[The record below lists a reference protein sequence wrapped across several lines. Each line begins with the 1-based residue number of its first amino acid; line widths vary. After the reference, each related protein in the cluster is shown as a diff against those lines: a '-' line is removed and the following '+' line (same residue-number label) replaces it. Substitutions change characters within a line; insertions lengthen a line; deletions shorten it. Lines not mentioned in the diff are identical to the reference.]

1 MIAGTFAAM
10 MTPWTASGELN
21 LPAVRELTEFIID
34 KGACGLF
41 PVSNVG
47 GMIHMRP
54 EEKRLM
60 VQTVVDQARGRV
72 PVFPGVS
79 ASSTRDAIA
88 LGQMCAELKA
98 DGCVLS
104 APYYFPYPQSVV
116 LDGLKAAVSGIPLP
130 VAIYNIPKYAG
141 EITPDSFETLMQLPN
156 VCAVKDSSGSIA
168 NLLQLSAMRDR
179 LRPDF
184 SLLVGW
190 EEMLLSAL
198 TLGAQG
204 CMTASAGIF
213 PEIMRDLYESVR
225 RGDMA
230 HALACQRLIGKA
242 TPVFQ
247 QVFFPLG
254 YQWAMEARGIP
265 MGLYAVT
272 CDEAALA
279 PQREAITQAVRS
291 TLDDY
296 AALCREGDA

>member
-1 MIAGTFAAM
+1 M
-10 MTPWTASGELN
+10 MTPWTREGELN
-21 LPAVRELTEFIID
+21 IPAVQELTEFIIE

-54 EEKRLM
+54 EEKRQM
-60 VQTVVDQARGRV
+60 VQAVVQQARGRV

-104 APYYFPYPQSVV
+104 VPYYFPYPQDVV
-116 LDGLKAAVSGIPLP
+116 LEGLKAAVKGVPLP

-141 EITPDSFETLMQLPN
+141 EITPSSFETLMQLPN

-168 NLLQLSAMRDR
+168 NLLQLHAMRNR

-198 TLGAQG
+198 GLGAQG

-213 PEIMRDLYESVR
+213 PEIMRDIYESFR
-225 RGDMA
+225 QDKKER
-230 HALACQRLIGKA
+230 ALACQQLIAAA
-242 TPVFQ
+242 TPAFQ

-265 MGLYAVT
+265 MGPYPVS
-272 CDEAALA
+272 CDEKVLL
-279 PQREAITQAVRS
+279 PKREAIDAIVKK
-291 TLDDY
+291 TLSDY
-296 AALCREGDA
+296 AAL

>member
-1 MIAGTFAAM
+1 MISGTFAAM
-10 MTPWTASGELN
+10 MTPWTGEGELN
-21 LPAVRELTEFIID
+21 IPAVRELTEFIIE

-54 EEKRLM
+54 EEKRRM
-60 VQTVVDQARGRV
+60 VQAVVQQARGRV
-72 PVFPGVS
+72 PVFPGIS

-104 APYYFPYPQSVV
+104 APYYFPYPQDVV
-116 LDGLKAAVSGIPLP
+116 LEGLKAAVKSIPLP

-141 EITPDSFETLMQLPN
+141 EITAGSFETLMQLPN

-168 NLLQLSAMRDR
+168 NLLQLNAIRNR

-198 TLGAQG
+198 ELGAQG

-213 PEIMRDLYESVR
+213 PEIMRDIYESFLQGKKER
-225 RGDMA
+225 
-230 HALACQRLIGKA
+230 ALACQQLIAEA

-265 MGLYAVT
+265 MGPYPVS
-272 CDEAALA
+272 CDEKMLS
-279 PQREAITQAVRS
+279 PKREAIDAVVKK
-291 TLDDY
+291 TLSDY
-296 AALCREGDA
+296 AAL

>member
-1 MIAGTFAAM
+1 MICGTFAAM
-10 MTPWTASGELN
+10 MTPWTKEGELN
-21 LPAVRELTEFIID
+21 VPAVQELTEFIIQQ
-34 KGACGLF
+34 GGSGLF

-54 EEKRLM
+54 EEKRRM
-60 VQTVVDQARGRV
+60 VKAVVQQAKGRV

-79 ASSTRDAIA
+79 ASSTRDAVA
-88 LGQMCAELKA
+88 LGEMCAELGA

-116 LDGLKAAVSGIPLP
+116 LAGLTEAVRRIPLP

-141 EITPDSFETLMQLPN
+141 EITPNSFAALMQEKN
-156 VCAVKDSSGSIA
+156 VCAVKDSSGSVA
-168 NLLQLSAMRDR
+168 NLLQLMDMRDR

-184 SLLVGW
+184 SLMVGW
-190 EEMLLSAL
+190 EEMLFSAL
-198 TLGAQG
+198 ELGAQG

-213 PEIMRDLYESVR
+213 PEIMRDIYESFQAGR
-225 RGDMA
+225 TGR
-230 HALACQRLIGKA
+230 ALACQQLIARA

-265 MGLYAVT
+265 MGPYPVQF
-272 CDEAALA
+272 DEETLAEKRQAIFDMVQQTLADFAALA
-279 PQREAITQAVRS
+279 
-291 TLDDY
+291 
-296 AALCREGDA
+296 